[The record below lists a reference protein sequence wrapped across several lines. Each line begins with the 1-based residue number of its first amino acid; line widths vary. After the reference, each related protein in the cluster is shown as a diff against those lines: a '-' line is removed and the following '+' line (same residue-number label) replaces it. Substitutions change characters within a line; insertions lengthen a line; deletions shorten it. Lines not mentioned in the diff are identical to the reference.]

1 MPIDNITFSQKQERL
16 FEEKLSTKLNP
27 KNKLYKLKDMVNW
40 ADLEARALPDI
51 QIRQFGRNKK
61 DHRVML
67 ALSMLQAMYN
77 GSDSFTEEELKENIY
92 WQYFCGYEY
101 LQADLDVSV
110 SVLT

>member
-1 MPIDNITFSQKQERL
+1 MDFKIMPIYNITFLQKQERL

-27 KNKLYKLKDMVNW
+27 KNKLYKLSDLVNW
-40 ADLEARALPDI
+40 SALEARALPNI
-51 QIRQFGRNKK
+51 EIKKFGRNKK

-92 WQYFCGYEY
+92 W
-101 LQADLDVSV
+101 
-110 SVLT
+110 